1 MKTFTLTLR
10 DNSHSED
17 IDGVISFVGEDASGS
32 FGILADHARLM
43 TSLVFGLARFSSA
56 PGVWRYLAMPGAVLY
71 FDRNRL
77 FLNTRRYL
85 LGDDYEDMSRALVEK
100 LMEEERSLTE
110 MKETLHEV
118 ESHVLKQML
127 EMNKAGVKLHE

>member
-10 DNSHSED
+10 DNARSED

-43 TSLVFGLARFSSA
+43 TTLVFGLARFCTA
-56 PGVWRYLAMPGAVLY
+56 PGAWRYLAMPGAVLY

-77 FLNTRRYL
+77 ILNTRRYL
-85 LGDDYEDMSRALVEK
+85 LGDDYEDMSRALVEQ
-100 LMEEERSLTE
+100 LAQEERSLAE
-110 MKETLHEV
+110 MKQTLHEV
-118 ESHVLKQML
+118 ETHVLKQML
-127 EMNKAGVKLHE
+127 EMNKAGAKLHE